1 MQPIIYIDVMSCRCA
16 TYREEEGM
24 TETMTFKAWLVI
36 NKVSQRELADLLG
49 LSQQSVYLK
58 VNGKVDFTLP
68 QIKKICDTYGVSA
81 DIFLK

>member
-1 MQPIIYIDVMSCRCA
+1 MQLIIYIVSMSCNYA
-16 TYREEEGM
+16 TYREEDDM

-58 VNGKVDFTLP
+58 VNGKTDFTLP
-68 QIKKICDTYGVSA
+68 QIKKICDKYGVSA